1 MIPEIKK
8 KTRDKMEGALDFLRK
23 ELATLRT
30 GRASLALLDGVS
42 IDYYG
47 TPAPLQQAAT
57 LSVPEARLIIIQPW
71 DAKLIPAIE
80 KAIQTSGLGLTPQND
95 GKIIRV
101 PIPSLTEERR
111 KDLVK
116 LAKKMAEEGRV
127 AVRNIRRD
135 ANDELKRQEKQ
146 AGLSEDDVR
155 KAQEEIQK
163 ATDQVIQK
171 IDEILKKKET
181 EIMEI

>member
-1 MIPEIKK
+1 MIPEIKT

-30 GRASLALLDGVS
+30 GRASLALLDGLS

-47 TPAPLQQAAT
+47 TPTPLQQAAT

-71 DAKLIPAIE
+71 DAKLIPGIE

-146 AGLSEDDVR
+146 AGLSEDDLR

-171 IDEILKKKET
+171 IDEIMKKKET